1 MGNDISRYDKQIQEK
16 NKHIEYI
23 DKRNKTL
30 VTQQKQLEI
39 KNSALV
45 VEINKFQQ
53 IMTELTKTN
62 KQLKQETIQ
71 LNSSL
76 DEILLQIQEAGLEI
90 ERLQQDNM
98 VLNNYKTQLLS
109 QVDELSNQSIKN
121 INHEKI
127 KQIVQEILA
136 NRENNSVLI
145 PDSLE
150 QDLYEKIIEA
160 FIKSI

>member
-53 IMTELTKTN
+53 IMTKLSKTN

-121 INHEKI
+121 INNEKI